1 MYTTHIHTHTHTHT
15 HTHMAHS
22 CTGILLAPSDLSL
35 GDAQKAAD
43 SIKGTI
49 PYVVGTTFR
58 YMNSSDAKPTHQL
71 AVCKSLVSVSCSQDP
86 DCLEVEE
93 NVIEERLERKVQ
105 LWHMS
110 MSIGRTPTSS
120 TGIRCPPY

>member
-1 MYTTHIHTHTHTHT
+1 
-15 HTHMAHS
+15 MAHL
-22 CTGILLAPSDLSL
+22 CTGILLALSDLSL
-35 GDAQKAAD
+35 GDVQKAAD

-49 PYVVGTTFR
+49 PYVVGTIFR

-93 NVIEERLERKVQ
+93 DVIEERLERKVQ
-105 LWHMS
+105 LWHIS
-110 MSIGRTPTSS
+110 MSTGRTPTSS
-120 TGIRCPPY
+120 TAIRCPPY